1 MAEALQIVVLLT
13 GLVAT
18 AAAALA
24 WARHRLPAS
33 DTALVD
39 AANAL
44 LPQTQC
50 AQCGY
55 PGCRP
60 YAEAVVAG
68 EALHLCPPGG
78 TATRD
83 ALARLL
89 NRPAQAAVAAS
100 PRQVAWID
108 ESRCIGCALCLPAC
122 PVDAISGAPQ
132 RLHTVIAADCT
143 GCELCLE
150 PCPVDCIELRPL
162 AATVAAPPR
171 RSGPRWPELPS
182 EACVRCGACV
192 PQCPVALSPQE
203 LWWAC
208 SGGDARTASTEPLAA
223 AARLGLARCIEC
235 GLCNQVCPS
244 NIDLVGRFRDRRAEL
259 AEREQTAAAARSAE
273 HRYQQHQ
280 ARLLARERAAD
291 AERAARLAR
300 RGRRR
305 WSS

>member
-1 MAEALQIVVLLT
+1 MAEALQIVLLLT
-13 GLVAT
+13 GLVAV

-24 WARHRLPAS
+24 WVWQRLPAS
-33 DTALVD
+33 TSALVE
-39 AANAL
+39 AANDL

-89 NRPAQAAVAAS
+89 NRPAGAAVAAS
-100 PRQVAWID
+100 PSQVAWID

-132 RLHTVIAADCT
+132 RLHSVIAEDCT
-143 GCELCLE
+143 GCELCLP
-150 PCPVDCIELRPL
+150 PCPVDCIELRP
-162 AATVAAPPR
+162 VAAAAPR
-171 RSGPRWPELPS
+171 PTRHAGPRWPDEAG

-192 PQCPVALSPQE
+192 PLCPVDLSPQE

-208 SGGDARTASTEPLAA
+208 GDGAAGTASTDPMQAA
-223 AARLGLARCIEC
+223 VRRGLAHCIEC
-235 GLCNQVCPS
+235 GLCNQACPS
-244 NIDLVGRFRDRRAEL
+244 NLDLLGRFRARRAEL
-259 AEREQTAAAARSAE
+259 AEQERRADAARTAE
-273 HRYQQHQ
+273 QRFARHQ
-280 ARLLARERAAD
+280 GRLLARERAAD
-291 AERAARLAR
+291 SERAERLAR
-300 RGRRR
+300 RDRRR
-305 WSS
+305 WSP